1 MDKALRKAVDGS
13 AMRAHGVRRL
23 GRFRIILVISLVSIG
38 SVVAV
43 RDELKNALRG
53 ELIRIR
59 AVPAGRIDSFIQRK
73 NVIYVLGGSG
83 NSLERRFEVAA
94 DLYRQGL
101 SHEVLVMS
109 RPGITS
115 YDPIVGRNLTNDEWS
130 INKLVELGVTKSDIR
145 FTNIEQ
151 GVFGTLRES
160 KQIADLVVAGG
171 YRSLIL
177 VSSSYHTRRVWLC
190 FEKWVRGR
198 NVELYV
204 YRSNEPDRL
213 IVLLLEYAKL
223 FFYRAALL

>member
-1 MDKALRKAVDGS
+1 MDKALRKVVDGS

-59 AVPAGRIDSFIQRK
+59 PVPACQIDSLIQGK
-73 NVIYVLGGSG
+73 NVIYVLGGAE

-115 YDPIVGRNLTNDEWS
+115 YDPIVGRNLTNDEWA
-130 INKLVELGVTKSDIR
+130 INKLVELGVEKHDIR
-145 FTNIEQ
+145 FINVER

-160 KQIADLVVAGG
+160 KQIADLVGAGG
-171 YRSLIL
+171 YRRLIV

>member
-1 MDKALRKAVDGS
+1 MDKALSKAVDGS

-53 ELIRIR
+53 ELIRVR
-59 AVPAGRIDSFIQRK
+59 AVPAGQIDSLIQGK
-73 NVIYVLGGSG
+73 NVIYVLGGAE

-115 YDPIVGRNLTNDEWS
+115 YDPIVGRNPTNDEWS
-130 INKLVELGVTKSDIR
+130 ISKLVELGVEKTDIR
-145 FTNIEQ
+145 FINVEQ
-151 GVFGTLRES
+151 QVFGTLTES
-160 KQIADLVVAGG
+160 RRITDLVVAGG

-177 VSSSYHTRRVWLC
+177 VSSSYHTRRVLLC
-190 FEKWVRGR
+190 FEKWLRGR

-204 YRSNEPDRL
+204 YMSSEQDRL
-213 IVLLLEYAKL
+213 RILLVEYVKL
-223 FFYRAALL
+223 SFYRAVLL